1 MMTKQLVRLVVTLV
15 SIVGLWRNAL
25 AAPGGA
31 PAAAAVGVP
40 PSDLAPKAKRPSW
53 VRKADKGFFDD
64 AMAIDPQNGL
74 VALIRTD
81 SASFADLEMFDL
93 TKKTKVTSFPLGSAQ
108 DIFERIEFTGQGR
121 SVVVV
126 VQDSKTGQRV
136 AQHFDNEGK
145 PAGLVGPAADIGFA
159 TRGNQR
165 LIVKWDRA
173 QNKKG
178 QNQFLI
184 SMFDLANLSQV
195 GKTQVLPT
203 DGLDRITKPPLAIL
217 AWTDGY
223 TQIFAQEPGGYD
235 KAKDMR
241 LPDRAALFDVL
252 KGEITWRGDIAD
264 VVAWG
269 NVNQLRR
276 RRPLRSVFAEVA
288 EDQSRL
294 DIVSGLGTRTGT
306 RLTVP
311 FEMYDMRSLMERE
324 SPSEG
329 AFFFSLTVDPL
340 NPPALEKKKADVP
353 KLDVY
358 RLPLPSLGSA
368 LAAEFVPQHILR
380 APMDDRPVKWT
391 IAGPWVVIL
400 RKFKS
405 FARGG
410 EVLEI
415 YNQL

>member
-1 MMTKQLVRLVVTLV
+1 MKTKQLVRLVVTVASLV
-15 SIVGLWRNAL
+15 WLWSEAL
-25 AAPGGA
+25 AAPGVPPAA
-31 PAAAAVGVP
+31 PAGAVVP
-40 PSDLAPKAKRPSW
+40 TDLTPKAKRPNW

-93 TKKTKVTSFPLGSAQ
+93 VKKSKVTSFPLGSAQ

-136 AQHFDNEGK
+136 AQRFDNEGK

-184 SMFDLANLSQV
+184 STFDLANLSPV
-195 GKTQVLPT
+195 GKTQALPT
-203 DGLDRITKPPLAIL
+203 DGLDRITKPPLTIL
-217 AWTDGY
+217 SWTDGY
-223 TQIFAQEPGGYD
+223 TQIFGQEPGGFD

-241 LPDRAALFDVL
+241 IPDRAALFDVL
-252 KGEITWRGDIAD
+252 KGDMTWRGDIAD
-264 VVAWG
+264 VVAWSG
-269 NVNQLRR
+269 VNQLRR
-276 RRPLRSVFAEVA
+276 RRPGRSVFAEVA

-294 DIVSGLGTRTGT
+294 DIVNGIGLRAGTK
-306 RLTVP
+306 LAVP
-311 FEMYDMRSLMERE
+311 FEMYDLRSLMESE

-329 AFFFSLTVDPL
+329 SFFFSLTVDPL
-340 NPPALEKKKADVP
+340 NPPALEKKKADIP

-358 RLPLPSLGSA
+358 RLPIPPLGSPTV
-368 LAAEFVPQHILR
+368 AEFVPQLILR
-380 APMDDRPVKWT
+380 APMDDRPVKWM
-391 IAGPWVVIL
+391 IAGPWIVIL

-415 YNQL
+415 YNQP